1 MVVIWVYI
9 PPPPRPAFSPFLSQ
23 FLPETLFN
31 SFKQS
36 TLMYK
41 QPSAAGTGWWTG
53 EPSSLASSHSQQ
65 PFKLI
70 SKQFG
75 LTTLH
80 TMEVFK
86 LAGFFTT
93 ADKKKEIVQSTL
105 TVSVTAIRFCF
116 FVIALVKL
124 MWQYSGSQ
132 SNTNGKSNRF
142 GT

>member
-1 MVVIWVYI
+1 
-9 PPPPRPAFSPFLSQ
+9 
-23 FLPETLFN
+23 
-31 SFKQS
+31 
-36 TLMYK
+36 MYK

-53 EPSSLASSHSQQ
+53 EPSSLASSHGQQ

-93 ADKKKEIVQSTL
+93 ANRKDSIENLNSI
-105 TVSVTAIRFCF
+105 CNC
-116 FVIALVKL
+116 
-124 MWQYSGSQ
+124 YSFLLHC
-132 SNTNGKSNRF
+132 NRL
-142 GT
+142 G